1 MLGENNELSNREM
14 NVDYGN
20 VKQVITNNE
29 LTESE
34 VKIIEL
40 FNENGKITLEE
51 VSVKLGRSLRTVKSI
66 VKSLI
71 EKKKVERVGSKKDI
85 YWKVL

>member
-1 MLGENNELSNREM
+1 MLGENSELSNREM

-66 VKSLI
+66 VKSLV
-71 EKKKVERVGSKKDI
+71 EKKKVERVGSKKDG

>member
-1 MLGENNELSNREM
+1 MLGENNELSNGEM

-29 LTESE
+29 LTENE

-71 EKKKVERVGSKKDI
+71 EKKKVERVGSEKDG

>member
-1 MLGENNELSNREM
+1 MLGENNELSNREV

-29 LTESE
+29 LTENE

-71 EKKKVERVGSKKDI
+71 EKKKVERVGSKKDG

>member
-29 LTESE
+29 LTENE

-71 EKKKVERVGSKKDI
+71 EKKKVERVGSKKDG